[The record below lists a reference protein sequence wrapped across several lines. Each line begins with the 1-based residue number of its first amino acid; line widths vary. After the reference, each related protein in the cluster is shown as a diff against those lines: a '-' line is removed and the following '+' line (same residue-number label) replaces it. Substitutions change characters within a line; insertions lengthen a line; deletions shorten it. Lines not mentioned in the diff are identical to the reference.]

1 MRRVF
6 FIVGGGDHH
15 AASGGDDVEL
25 LQGQFGAASDSWYA
39 WALEWMAM
47 ALEVG
52 PEAARLLATDTFN
65 QGWEAQVT
73 FQLCFKCL
81 FALSAFPF
89 MVFEIPGLDTL
100 ISHTRPSGYNENGVC
115 VPEDNDGLSAYT
127 HWLSGRLRSRAVAR
141 EMSAVNVRRLTEAVD
156 GARAYLRKHPDASRK
171 RTLRRRDE
179 LEGILSSLVPPT
191 HPLYEKFFPDRVI
204 CQRLE
209 KRLTESGQL
218 QVTRKQAKAREHGED
233 KGAKYGIE
241 WQRDDASAHCRLC
254 AEPFSAFRRR
264 HHCRLCGQLVCDY
277 CSRARRVVKGSS
289 RPKRVCS
296 HCVLRASASALE
308 IPTRDAHED
317 TVATTQ
323 TAVTADS
330 ADSGGSKERPEMM
343 SAKI

>member
-1 MRRVF
+1 M
-6 FIVGGGDHH
+6 
-15 AASGGDDVEL
+15 
-25 LQGQFGAASDSWYA
+25 
-39 WALEWMAM
+39 
-47 ALEVG
+47 
-52 PEAARLLATDTFN
+52 
-65 QGWEAQVT
+65 
-73 FQLCFKCL
+73 
-81 FALSAFPF
+81 
-89 MVFEIPGLDTL
+89 
-100 ISHTRPSGYNENGVC
+100 
-115 VPEDNDGLSAYT
+115 
-127 HWLSGRLRSRAVAR
+127 
-141 EMSAVNVRRLTEAVD
+141 
-156 GARAYLRKHPDASRK
+156 
-171 RTLRRRDE
+171 
-179 LEGILSSLVPPT
+179 PPT

-317 TVATTQ
+317 TVATQQ

-330 ADSGGSKERPEMM
+330 ADSGGSKERPDLM